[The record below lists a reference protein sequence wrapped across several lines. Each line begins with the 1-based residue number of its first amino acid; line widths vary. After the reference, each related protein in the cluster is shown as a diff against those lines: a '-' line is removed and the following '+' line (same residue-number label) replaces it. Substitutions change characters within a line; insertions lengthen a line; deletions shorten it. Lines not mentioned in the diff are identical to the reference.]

1 MSHTSSASTSTDK
14 EENKVRLDKWLWAAR
29 FFKTRTLAKEAI
41 EGGKVKYNGT
51 RCKPGKSV
59 DIGARLEIRQGW
71 ADKEVIV
78 LDLSDRRKSAPEAQL
93 LYRETMESEKKREEW
108 SWQRKQLQRA
118 HLPPARRPTKKQRRD
133 LQKFKETDNS

>member
-51 RCKPGKSV
+51 RC
-59 DIGARLEIRQGW
+59 
-71 ADKEVIV
+71 
-78 LDLSDRRKSAPEAQL
+78 
-93 LYRETMESEKKREEW
+93 
-108 SWQRKQLQRA
+108 
-118 HLPPARRPTKKQRRD
+118 
-133 LQKFKETDNS
+133 